1 METLKGIAVSP
12 GIVIGRV
19 FVLDDQHRRIP
30 KRTVRPEQ
38 LPHEHNRLWVAL
50 GQSITE
56 LNALRDRTRAQL
68 GEEAGKIF
76 GVHIGMLSDASLTK
90 PMHELMEKERV
101 TAEYAVWK
109 GFEDLV
115 QVFQQLPDPTFQTKV
130 DDLRDL
136 SSRVIRHLIGE
147 HAGRL
152 KELNTHAVVV
162 ARDLTPSQAAG
173 FDRRHVMAFA
183 TDLGGKT
190 SHTAIVAR
198 ALGIPAVVGI
208 GHLAEKVT
216 DDTPVIIDGDWGMV
230 VIEPDEA
237 TLADYED
244 LIEARKVAQ
253 LSLEEVAKLPSVTAD
268 GTPICLLGN
277 IEFPE
282 EIENVIKMGG
292 EGVGLYRTEFLYL
305 TGQKD
310 GGKAAEPTEED
321 HFAAYKKAVELSA
334 GRPLTIRTM
343 DLGADKYTQAQM
355 EEAERNPFL
364 GLRSIRYCLQ
374 NLPMFKAQ
382 LRAILRASA
391 FGPIKI
397 MFPLVTN
404 IQELRQGRYLI
415 NDVMEDLD
423 EEGIPFDRNI
433 PIGIMVEVPATAVMA
448 DLFARES
455 AFFSIGT
462 NDLVQY
468 ILAVDRTNERVA
480 NLYNPFHPA
489 VIATLKDIARSGKRH
504 AIPVSCCGESAGE
517 PDFALLLIGL
527 GLRTL
532 SATASSLPN
541 LKRMVRKVTIQT
553 CERIARKAAS
563 LDSDAA
569 VMAFVRDQ
577 ARKIIPEAFDG
588 RSAER

>member
-1 METLKGIAVSP
+1 MDTLKGIAVSP

-30 KRTVRPEQ
+30 KRTVRPDQ
-38 LPHEHNRLWVAL
+38 VSAEHNRLWVAL
-50 GQSITE
+50 GQSIAD
-56 LNALRDRTRAQL
+56 LNSLRDRTKAQL

-90 PMHELMEKERV
+90 PMHELIDREKV

-115 QVFQQLPDPTFQTKV
+115 HVFQQLPDPTFQTKV

-136 SSRVIRHLIGE
+136 SSRVIGHLLGE

-152 KELNTHAVVV
+152 KQLSESAVVV

-173 FDRRHVMAFA
+173 FDRRHIMAFA

-198 ALGIPAVVGI
+198 ALGIPAVVGL
-208 GHLAEKVT
+208 GHLAQMVS
-216 DDTPVIIDGDWGMV
+216 DDTRIIIDGDWGMV
-230 VIEPDEA
+230 IIDPDEK

-244 LIEARKVAQ
+244 LIEARKVARV
-253 LSLEEVAKLPSVTAD
+253 SLEEVAKLPSVTTD
-268 GTPICLLGN
+268 GTPIQLLGN

-282 EIENVIKMGG
+282 EIEGVLKMGG

-305 TGQKD
+305 TGQK
-310 GGKAAEPTEED
+310 EPTEED

-391 FGPIKI
+391 LGPIKI

-423 EEGIPFDRNI
+423 EERIPFDRTI
-433 PIGIMVEVPATAVMA
+433 PIGIMVEVPATAIMA
-448 DLFARES
+448 NVFARES

-468 ILAVDRTNERVA
+468 VLAVDRTNERVA
-480 NLYNPFHPA
+480 NLYNHFHPA
-489 VIATLKDIARSGKRH
+489 VLATLKDIARAGKRH
-504 AIPVSCCGESAGE
+504 NISVSCCGESAGE
-517 PDFALLLIGL
+517 PDFALLLVGL

-532 SATASSLPN
+532 SATASSLPI
-541 LKRMVRKVTIQT
+541 LKRMVRKVSIQT

-569 VMAFVRDQ
+569 VMAYVRDQ
-577 ARKIIPEAFDG
+577 ARKVIPEAFDG
-588 RSAER
+588 RSVER

>member
-19 FVLDDQHRRIP
+19 FVLDDEHRRIP
-30 KRTVRPEQ
+30 KRTVRPEALQ
-38 LPHEHNRLWVAL
+38 LEHNRLWKAL
-50 GQSITE
+50 GESIAE
-56 LNALRDRTRAQL
+56 LNTLRDRTKAQL

-90 PMHELMEKERV
+90 PMHEHMDREIV

-115 QVFQQLPDPTFQTKV
+115 QVFQKLPDPTFQTKV

-152 KELNTHAVVV
+152 KALSTHAVIV

-208 GHLAEKVT
+208 GRLTDHVT
-216 DDTPVIIDGDWGMV
+216 DDAAIIIDGDRGVV
-230 VIEPDEA
+230 VIDPDDKTRDE
-237 TLADYED
+237 YED

-253 LSLEEVAKLPSVTAD
+253 ISLAEIAKLPSVTAD

-282 EIENVIKMGG
+282 EIETVLQMGG

-305 TGQKD
+305 TGQQ
-310 GGKAAEPTEED
+310 EPTED
-321 HFAAYKKAVELSA
+321 VHYAAYKRAVELSA
-334 GRPLTIRTM
+334 GRCLTIRTM

-355 EEAERNPFL
+355 EDAERNPFL

-391 FGPIKI
+391 LGPIKI

-404 IQELRQGRYLI
+404 IQELRQGKYLL
-415 NDVMEDLD
+415 NDVMEDL
-423 EEGIPFDRNI
+423 EEDGIPFDRKVEV
-433 PIGIMVEVPATAVMA
+433 GIMVEVPATAIMA
-448 DLFARES
+448 NTFARES

-468 ILAVDRTNERVA
+468 VLAVDRTNERVA
-480 NLYNPFHPA
+480 NLYNPYHPA
-489 VIATLKDIARSGKRH
+489 VIAMIKDVARAGKRNN
-504 AIPVSCCGESAGE
+504 ITVSCCGESAGDPE
-517 PDFALLLIGL
+517 FALLLIGL

-532 SATASSLPN
+532 SATASSLPI

-577 ARKIIPEAFDG
+577 ARKIIPEASDG